1 MKFVTALTAAGFIC
15 AALPAQAGVCTNEI
29 AMISKMLSGGGLG
42 SAASA
47 MPSTGSTSALGAV
60 TGGGAATTAL
70 GSADPAAV
78 KQATAA
84 VDQAKQADAAGNET
98 SCMEYINQ
106 AKQLLGLVQ

>member
-1 MKFVTALTAAGFIC
+1 MKSMTALLAAGFVC
-15 AALPAQAGVCTNEI
+15 AALPAQAGICTNEI

-60 TGGGAATTAL
+60 TGGTMSSGATNPTT
-70 GSADPAAV
+70 V
-78 KQATAA
+78 KQATKA
-84 VDQAKQADAAGNET
+84 VDQAKEADAAGDET

-106 AKQLLGLVQ
+106 AKQLLGLIK